1 MWIFNSLLSGLIMKR
16 ISTFTGL
23 ALAAVAL
30 SSPMARADDQA
41 FGDWVLHCADV
52 SGGEKACA
60 LHQKIVSQDTK
71 LPVASI
77 SLARNKDSRE
87 LRLAVVLPLGL
98 DIPAGI
104 SGKAGD
110 AALAFAL
117 QTCVKRGCI
126 ASTLVDDTLLEKLHA
141 TDSFTTTFKMRSV
154 ADPTTLKVS
163 LKGFHAALTAL
174 ESK

>member
-1 MWIFNSLLSGLIMKR
+1 MYVFNNLSSGFIMKR
-16 ISTFTGL
+16 ISTFIAFALGAAT
-23 ALAAVAL
+23 LAASNAK
-30 SSPMARADDQA
+30 ADDQT

-52 SGGEKACA
+52 SGGERACA

-71 LPVASI
+71 LPVASFAV
-77 SLARNKDSRE
+77 ARNKDSRD
-87 LRLAVVLPLGL
+87 LRLAVVLPLGV
-98 DIPAGI
+98 DIPAGV
-104 SGKAGD
+104 SGKAGET
-110 AALAFAL
+110 ALVFVL

-126 ASTLVDDTLLEKLHA
+126 ASSLVDDKLLERLHSS
-141 TDSFTTTFKMRSV
+141 DSFTTTFKMRSV

>member
-1 MWIFNSLLSGLIMKR
+1 MYVFNSLSSGFIMKR
-16 ISTFTGL
+16 ISTFIAIALGSAT
-23 ALAAVAL
+23 LAA
-30 SSPMARADDQA
+30 PMAEADDQT

-71 LPVASI
+71 LPVASFAV
-77 SLARNKDSRE
+77 ARNKDSRD
-87 LRLAVVLPLGL
+87 LRLAVVLPLGV
-98 DIPAGI
+98 DIPAGV
-104 SGKAGD
+104 SGQAGET
-110 AALAFAL
+110 ALAFVL

-126 ASTLVDDTLLEKLHA
+126 ASTLVGDKLLERLHA
-141 TDSFTTTFKMRSV
+141 TDSFTATFKMRSV